1 MDQTLASSLRFA
13 PAQIEVRRDGDVI
26 HLTSPMPLQPHAT
39 CVSAWLQ
46 KWALDAPERVFL
58 AERVAGGGGWRELR
72 YGQALKEVMRIAQ
85 GLIRLNRSANRTV
98 MILSEN
104 SIDHGL
110 LTLAAMHVGQPVVPV
125 STAYSLIDPS
135 FSKLRHIAQLIQPG
149 IVFVSDL
156 QKYGPALEAIR
167 LEATSMA
174 ELTAEPVGPEVH
186 AAHAAT
192 TPDSIAKILFTS
204 GSTGVPKGVINTQ
217 RMLTANQ
224 QQSLQVWPFL
234 ADQPPVVVDWLP
246 WNHTFGGNYSF
257 NLVLSNGG
265 TLYIDGG
272 KPVPGL
278 FEESV
283 RNLREIAP
291 TMYFN
296 VPKGFDL
303 LIPLLEEDDG
313 LRSHFFSKCSFAFYA
328 AASLPANQWDRFL
341 ALAERERGGDI
352 ALVSSWGSTETAPL
366 CTAVHFPV
374 PGPGIIG
381 LPVSGLEVKLV
392 PNGDKYE
399 ARVRGP
405 NITPGY
411 FAEPGQTHAA
421 FDEDGYY
428 LMGDAVRFADPDQ
441 PEKGIVFDGRVA
453 EDFKLTSGTWVNV
466 GKLRVHLLSVAEGLI
481 QDAVITGHGR
491 DEVGA
496 MLFLNPNVRNGLS
509 PEVLASRIAI
519 ALERQNQQAG
529 SGSSTRIAR
538 AIVLHTAPRM
548 DLGEITDKG
557 YINQRLTL
565 ETRKS
570 EVDRL
575 YALEADP
582 DVIHTNQT
590 YEVAQ

>member
-1 MDQTLASSLRFA
+1 MDQAQASRLRFA
-13 PAQIEVRRDGDVI
+13 APQVEVRRDGDVI
-26 HLTSPMPLQPHAT
+26 RLTSPMPLQPHAT
-39 CVSAWLQ
+39 RVSAWLQ
-46 KWALDAPERVFL
+46 QWAIDAPERVFL
-58 AERVAGGGGWRELR
+58 AERLAGGGGWRELR
-72 YGQALKEVMRIAQ
+72 YGQALNEVRRIAQ
-85 GLIRLNRSANRTV
+85 GLLRLNRSANRTV

-149 IVFVSDL
+149 IVFVSDA
-156 QKYGPALEAIR
+156 QKYGPALEAIG
-167 LEATSMA
+167 LKATSMA
-174 ELTAEPVGPEVH
+174 ELTAEPAGHEVDV
-186 AAHAAT
+186 AHAAT
-192 TPDSIAKILFTS
+192 TPESIAKVLFTS

-272 KPVPGL
+272 KPAPGL
-278 FEESV
+278 FEESI

-303 LIPLLEEDDG
+303 LIPLLEEDDT
-313 LRSHFFSKCSFAFYA
+313 LRAHFFSQCSFAFYA

-341 ALAERERGGDI
+341 AMAARERGGDI

-374 PGPGIIG
+374 QGPGIIG
-381 LPVSGLEVKLV
+381 LPVSGLELKLV

-411 FAEPGQTHAA
+411 FAEPHLTQAA
-421 FDEDGYY
+421 FDEEGYY
-428 LMGDAVRFADPDQ
+428 LMGDAVRFADPAQ
-441 PEKGIVFDGRVA
+441 PEKGVVFDGRVA

-496 MLFLNPNVRNGLS
+496 LLFLNPTLRQGLS
-509 PEVLASRIAI
+509 SDVLVSRIAT

-529 SGSSTRIAR
+529 SGSSTRITR

-570 EVDRL
+570 AVDRL
-575 YALEADP
+575 YAEAADP
-582 DVIHTNQT
+582 DVIHMDHPH
-590 YEVAQ
+590 EVAQ

>member
-1 MDQTLASSLRFA
+1 MDQAQASRLRFA
-13 PAQIEVRRDGDVI
+13 APQVEVRRDGDVI
-26 HLTSPMPLQPHAT
+26 RLTSPMPLQPHAT
-39 CVSAWLQ
+39 RVSAWLQ
-46 KWALDAPERVFL
+46 QWAIDAPERVFL
-58 AERVAGGGGWRELR
+58 AERLAGGGGWRELR
-72 YGQALKEVMRIAQ
+72 YGQALNEVRCIAQ
-85 GLIRLNRSANRTV
+85 GLLRLNGSANRTV

-149 IVFVSDL
+149 IVFVSDA
-156 QKYGPALEAIR
+156 QKYGPALEAIG
-167 LEATSMA
+167 LKATSMA
-174 ELTAEPVGPEVH
+174 ELTAEPAGHEVDV
-186 AAHAAT
+186 AHAAT
-192 TPDSIAKILFTS
+192 TPESVAKVLFTS

-272 KPVPGL
+272 KPAPGL
-278 FEESV
+278 FEESI

-291 TMYFN
+291 TLYFN

-303 LIPLLEEDDG
+303 LIPLLEEDDA
-313 LRSHFFSKCSFAFYA
+313 LRAHFFSKCSFAFYA

-341 ALAERERGGDI
+341 ALAARERGGDI

-374 PGPGIIG
+374 QGPGIIG
-381 LPVSGLEVKLV
+381 LPVSGLELKLV

-411 FAEPGQTHAA
+411 FAEPHLTQAA
-421 FDEDGYY
+421 FDEEGYY
-428 LMGDAVRFADPDQ
+428 LMGDAVRFADPAQ
-441 PEKGIVFDGRVA
+441 PEKGVVFDGRVA

-496 MLFLNPNVRNGLS
+496 LLFLNPTLRQGLS
-509 PEVLASRIAI
+509 SDVLASRIAT

-538 AIVLHTAPRM
+538 AIVLHTVPRM

-570 EVDRL
+570 AVDRL
-575 YALEADP
+575 YAEAADP
-582 DVIHTNQT
+582 DVIHMDHPH
-590 YEVAQ
+590 EVAQ